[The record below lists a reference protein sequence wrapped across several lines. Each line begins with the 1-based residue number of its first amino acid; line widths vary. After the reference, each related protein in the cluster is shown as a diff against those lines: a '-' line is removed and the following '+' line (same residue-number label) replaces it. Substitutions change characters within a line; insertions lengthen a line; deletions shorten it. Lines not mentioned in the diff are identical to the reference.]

1 MVGYEQGLAT
11 AFNVLALGVPFA
23 YIPVEITE
31 HFGKKLF
38 HAGIQTYV
46 NQMIVLGS
54 IEKWDFLIVY
64 AKN

>member
-1 MVGYEQGLAT
+1 MVS
-11 AFNVLALGVPFA
+11 AFNLLALGIPFA

-38 HAGIQTYV
+38 HAGTQNYV

-54 IEKWDFLIVY
+54 I
-64 AKN
+64 

>member
-1 MVGYEQGLAT
+1 VGYEQGLVS
-11 AFNVLALGVPFA
+11 AFNLLALGIPFA

-38 HAGIQTYV
+38 QAGTQHYV

-54 IEKWDFLIVY
+54 I
-64 AKN
+64 